1 MWLTV
6 PERLITEQFILDLEL
21 TFLQQLEGTIIK
33 GIGGFY
39 YIEVADAIYECK
51 ARGVFRKEKISPLPG
66 DRVLFTVND
75 GAENTIDKI
84 LPRRNV
90 FIRPPIANIDRL
102 FVVTSICEPKPN
114 TLVIDKLIAVA
125 EKNNVEP
132 VIVIT
137 KNDLGDSTELVNIYK
152 KAGFITVVTSS
163 ETGEGADEIKNL
175 IEGHVSA
182 FAGNTGVGKS
192 SLLNCID
199 SSLSLQTG
207 EISDKLGRGRHTTRH
222 IELFKVCGGYI
233 ADTPG
238 FSSIDFQSVEKIL
251 KDELPFCFREF
262 QDFLGTCKF
271 STCSHT
277 NDKGCKII
285 EAVKSGVI
293 PSSRHDNYVAMYN
306 EVKNLKEWE
315 L

>member
-1 MWLTV
+1 M
-6 PERLITEQFILDLEL
+6 
-21 TFLQQLEGTIIK
+21 QQLEGTIVK

-39 YIEVADAIYECK
+39 YIEVNDTVYECR
-51 ARGVFRKEKISPLPG
+51 ARGVFRKNKISPLPG
-66 DRVLFTVND
+66 DRVRITINE
-75 GAENTIDKI
+75 GAENTIDEI

-90 FIRPPIANIDRL
+90 LVRPPIANIDRL
-102 FVVTSICEPKPN
+102 FVVASVCEPKPN
-114 TLVIDKLIAVA
+114 TLVIDKLIAIA
-125 EKNNVEP
+125 EKNYIEP

-137 KNDLGDSTELVNIYK
+137 KSDLGDSMLLEKIYK
-152 KAGFITVVTSS
+152 TAGFETVVTSA
-163 ETGEGADEIKNL
+163 ETGEGSEKIRGL
-175 IEGHVSA
+175 IEGHISA

-192 SLLNCID
+192 SLLNAVD

-238 FSSIDFQSVEKIL
+238 FSSIDFQNAEKIL

-262 QDFLGTCKF
+262 EEYLGTCKF
-271 STCSHT
+271 SSCSHT
-277 NDKGCKII
+277 HDKGCRII
-285 EAVKSGVI
+285 QAVSEGRI
-293 PSSRHDNYVAMYN
+293 HPSRHENYVALYN
-306 EVKNLKEWE
+306 EVKDLKEWE